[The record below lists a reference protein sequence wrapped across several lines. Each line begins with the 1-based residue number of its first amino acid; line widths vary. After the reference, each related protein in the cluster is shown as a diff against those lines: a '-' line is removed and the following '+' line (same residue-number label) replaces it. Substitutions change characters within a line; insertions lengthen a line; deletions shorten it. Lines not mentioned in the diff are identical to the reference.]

1 MAYSRRRRGMPAVHG
16 NEVNV
21 TPLIDVVMCLIIFFM
36 LVAKIGITT
45 GAKPMD
51 LPYSYLNKK
60 IEDMGNTLTLNV
72 LPVGDLTRVK
82 HPRFGERMELAKDAQ
97 VTALVDGV
105 DRDLPIKTDVGGAQR
120 FPLREVLQQMKG
132 RYKDQFKVIVRA
144 DADLP
149 FHLVEPVLA
158 ECANAGAQSV
168 FFNATGKEAPAEE
181 ATPE

>member
-1 MAYSRRRRGMPAVHG
+1 MPASRG

-51 LPYSYLNKK
+51 LPYSYLGQK
-60 IEDMGNTLTLNV
+60 IPDMGPTMTLNI
-72 LPVGDLTRVK
+72 LPLGNLERVK
-82 HPRFGERMELAKDAQ
+82 HPAPGERAALPTESQ

-105 DRDLPIKTDVGGAQR
+105 DTDLPIRTDANGIVR
-120 FPLREVLQQMKG
+120 FPLRDALKASQAK
-132 RYKDQFKVIVRA
+132 YKDQFKVIIRA
-144 DADLP
+144 DSDLP

-158 ECANAGAQSV
+158 ECAAAGAQSV
-168 FFNATGKEAPAEE
+168 NYTTTSSAKAAE
-181 ATPE
+181 